1 MYTHTY
7 IDMCVYVHMWPAVE
21 LTALVLL
28 DSGGGGWGDHSSGP
42 ACERG
47 GFVERERLVLMICG
61 LNNDL
66 RVCRVEREGGW
77 KHRNVSLY

>member
-28 DSGGGGWGDHSSGP
+28 DSGGGVIIAQGLL
-42 ACERG
+42 
-47 GFVERERLVLMICG
+47 RERRG
-61 LNNDL
+61 F
-66 RVCRVEREGGW
+66 
-77 KHRNVSLY
+77 